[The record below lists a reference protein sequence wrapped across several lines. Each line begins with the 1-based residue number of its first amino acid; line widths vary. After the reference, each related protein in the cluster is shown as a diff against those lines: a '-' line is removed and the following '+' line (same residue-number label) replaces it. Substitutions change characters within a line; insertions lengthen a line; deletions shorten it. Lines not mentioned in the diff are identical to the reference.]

1 MAMGSLQLDQV
12 SLWTLDDVK
21 TWLEE
26 SDFGEYVNLLCY
38 THRIDGKA
46 LLTLS
51 ENDLKSPPLSMHVS
65 NVICGIESFYLLILV
80 RFFPSISYIIVI

>member
-1 MAMGSLQLDQV
+1 MGPLKLNQV
-12 SLWTLDDVK
+12 CEWTQDDVK

-26 SDFGEYVNLLCY
+26 NEFGMYAQLLCN

-51 ENDLKSPPLSMHVS
+51 EIDLKSPPLSMKVCQW
-65 NVICGIESFYLLILV
+65 IF
-80 RFFPSISYIIVI
+80 